1 MMRWTAAIFE
11 GDARS
16 SRQHLDEVLRLLP
29 DGSGASSGFVLLARG
44 VSQFRA
50 GELDAAWVTLSQAE
64 SAGEERGEPVAVVA
78 ARGLRALQAAL
89 DGRPGEATVLADG
102 AEAPAARHGLVEH
115 FNTATF
121 RAAQGWVALQEGR
134 PRRAIDRFRRAVELV
149 RRRGMRVEV
158 AELLTAL
165 AQAEERLRRHPAA
178 AAHRGEAR
186 QVLASCPDPRYVW
199 ADPRTAEPAPP
210 QHDGVQLT
218 RRQAEILTLLAEA
231 LTTAEIGERLETS
244 PSPGR

>member
-1 MMRWTAAIFE
+1 
-11 GDARS
+11 
-16 SRQHLDEVLRLLP
+16 
-29 DGSGASSGFVLLARG
+29 
-44 VSQFRA
+44 
-50 GELDAAWVTLSQAE
+50 
-64 SAGEERGEPVAVVA
+64 
-78 ARGLRALQAAL
+78 
-89 DGRPGEATVLADG
+89 VLADG

-231 LTTAEIGERLETS
+231 LTTAEIGERLEL
-244 PSPGR
+244 PADGGGAPADALPQDRRALPHRGRALRGRAWVDRRSSRSVIIAPAEGTRRQDGAVR